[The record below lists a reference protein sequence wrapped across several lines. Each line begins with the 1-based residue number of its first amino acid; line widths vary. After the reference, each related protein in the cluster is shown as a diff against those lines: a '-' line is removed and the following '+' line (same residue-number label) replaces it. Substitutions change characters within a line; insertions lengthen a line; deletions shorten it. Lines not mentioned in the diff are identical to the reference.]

1 MDEAERSAWLRRN
14 YSDNIELEV
23 LRQRIE
29 KQLEDHAILLECI
42 EKEIKRRK
50 DEENLHDVNSEKW
63 RKNIAAITSLA
74 EVSEITKI
82 LR

>member
-1 MDEAERSAWLRRN
+1 MDEAERSAWLRHN

-23 LRQRIE
+23 LRRRIE

-50 DEENLHDVNSEKW
+50 DE
-63 RKNIAAITSLA
+63 
-74 EVSEITKI
+74 
-82 LR
+82 